1 MSGMLA
7 PEVLVLGGSGT
18 VGQGV
23 VQALLEAGSPVLAVA
38 RDRARLAALRDRH
51 RDEPGL
57 DVLCGSVATD
67 AAAAALVA
75 EVAQRPRPLAA
86 VVAALGS
93 PLRPGRLLER
103 PLSALRKRLDADLLP
118 QLAAAR
124 HLLPLLAEHPRGGR
138 YVLLGSPCA
147 LRAWSGHGDSSV
159 AAAAIRML
167 AQVLHEEA
175 KPLGV
180 HVHLLSLSEP
190 VCRSDDAIGDCPDW
204 FTTLG
209 VGRAVVHLL
218 ADPQRPDRALVEIDR
233 RHVARPRSA
242 LLNAL
247 PFSFSTHEVSP

>member
-57 DVLCGSVATD
+57 DVLSGSVATD

-75 EVAQRPRPLAA
+75 EVAQRPRPLAG

-103 PLSALRKRLDADLLP
+103 PLGALRRRLDADLLP
-118 QLAAAR
+118 HLAAAR
-124 HLLPLLAEHPRGGR
+124 HLLPLLAQHERGAR

-159 AAAAIRML
+159 AASAIRML

-190 VCRSDDAIGDCPDW
+190 VCRSDDAIGDCPEW

-233 RHVARPRSA
+233 RHFAQPRSA
-242 LLNAL
+242 LLTPL